1 MSITQ
6 HYGPP
11 YIDKGRIVEA
21 LRKYGTGPAYSF
33 RADGLDIVWQCYLA
47 EGMGEWA
54 EANGFT
60 LNPYVAHDNFVGWI
74 KTEGGLTLRV
84 AAS

>member
-6 HYGPP
+6 PYGPP

-33 RADGLDIVWQCYLA
+33 RADGLDIAWQGYLA

>member
-6 HYGPP
+6 PYGPP

-33 RADGLDIVWQCYLA
+33 RADGLDIVWQGYLA
-47 EGMGEWA
+47 EGMGKWA

-60 LNPYVAHDNFVGWI
+60 LNPYGAHDDFVAWI
-74 KTEGGLTLRV
+74 KTAGELTLLV

>member
-6 HYGPP
+6 PYGPP
-11 YIDKGRIVEA
+11 YIDKGRIV
-21 LRKYGTGPAYSF
+21 
-33 RADGLDIVWQCYLA
+33 VWQGYLA
-47 EGMGEWA
+47 EGMGKWA

>member
-6 HYGPP
+6 PYGPP

-33 RADGLDIVWQCYLA
+33 RADGLDIVWQGYLA

-60 LNPYVAHDNFVGWI
+60 LNPYVARNFVGWI

>member
-6 HYGPP
+6 PYGPP
-11 YIDKGRIVEA
+11 YIDKDRLVKA

-33 RADGLDIVWQCYLA
+33 RADGLDIVWQGHLT
-47 EGMGEWA
+47 EGMGMWA
-54 EANGFT
+54 GANGFT
-60 LNPYVAHDNFVGWI
+60 LNPYATHDNFVGWT